1 MNKHAGFTLVE
12 ISIVLVII
20 GLILGAVFVG
30 GQTLI
35 ANTKTTGTISLIK
48 DLSGAVA
55 DFKNRYHYLPGDLP
69 NAHEDISGIVS
80 GTNCDKGN
88 GNGLIDNPTNEIP
101 CVAQHLVLAGFIK
114 GSPTGI
120 VSPLNA
126 GTLPDVFVMWVNK
139 SQVFLNV
146 SPNPFSPTVQNVIE
160 IRGIPCDAAI
170 AIDNKIDDGF
180 TYSGNVMTYPLC
192 QPVPPSTVPV
202 PPSTITTLDVGL

>member
-1 MNKHAGFTLVE
+1 MHKQEAFTLVE

-35 ANTKTTGTISLIK
+35 ANTKTTGTITLIK

-55 DFKNRYHYLPGDLP
+55 DFKSRYHYLPGDLP
-69 NAHEDISGIVS
+69 NAHEDISGIAS
-80 GTNCDKGN
+80 GDPCDIAPN
-88 GNGLIDNPTNEIP
+88 GTIGDGLIDTDAEKN
-101 CVAQHLVLAGFIK
+101 CVAVHLVLAGFIK

-126 GTLPDVFVMWVNK
+126 GTIPDVFVRATPVTG
-139 SQVFLNV
+139 F
-146 SPNPFSPTVQNVIE
+146 PPTVQNVIE
-160 IRGIPCDAAI
+160 IQGIPCDAAI
-170 AIDNKIDDGF
+170 VIDNKIDDGF
-180 TYSGNVMTYPLC
+180 TYSGNVMTNPPC

-202 PPSTITTLDVGL
+202 PPLTITTLDVGL